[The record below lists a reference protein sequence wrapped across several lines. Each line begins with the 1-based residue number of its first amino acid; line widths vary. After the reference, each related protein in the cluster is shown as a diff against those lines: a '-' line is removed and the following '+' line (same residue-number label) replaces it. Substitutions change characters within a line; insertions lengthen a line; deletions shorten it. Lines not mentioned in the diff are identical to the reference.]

1 MTETII
7 TEDGEIKISQ
17 TQETPQ
23 PVKTGLAIM
32 LRSITRKM
40 DQDEDNLNAGQD
52 QLDRICSQLLPEHW
66 NILAETQIR
75 IIAVRNVDA
84 ANYLATLPK

>member
-23 PVKTGLAIM
+23 PIKVGLAIM

-40 DQDEDNLNAGQD
+40 DQDEDNLNAGQA
-52 QLDRICSQLLPEHW
+52 QLDRICSQLTVEQW
-66 NILAETQIR
+66 AVLADTQIQ

-84 ANYLATLPK
+84 KQYLDSLK